1 MATKISRRP
10 QPSASN
16 KPTSKRVPDTYI
28 ALVRKFPLTH
38 IRDDDHLAEATEVLD
53 RLLERDLDEGER
65 AYVDVLTD
73 LIEDYE
79 DEHIAIPDASEA
91 DVLRELMRANRI
103 TQAEL
108 KRRTGIAQSTISA
121 VLNGVRSLTRDQVV
135 LLAKFFHVSPA
146 VFMPDS
152 R

>member
-10 QPSASN
+10 RPSASN
-16 KPTSKRVPDTYI
+16 KRTSKRVPDTYLD
-28 ALVRKFPLTH
+28 LVRKFPLIH
-38 IRDDDHLAEATEVLD
+38 VRDDDHLAEATEVLD
-53 RLLERDLDEGER
+53 RLLERDLDEGEQ

-121 VLNGVRSLTRDQVV
+121 VLSGVRSLTKDQIV

-146 VFMPDS
+146 VFMPAS